1 MTPDFIRDALRQ
13 VRYPGF
19 SRDIISFG
27 LVKEVTCE
35 PGLTTVRIE
44 VQTRD
49 PKVPEQIFQDCHAIL
64 DPLPDVGT
72 VKVDIDVKDAP
83 AAAGMAGTVGKSSI
97 PGVKRIIAVASG
109 KGGVGKST
117 VAANLAVALAATG
130 AKVGLCDCDLYGPSM
145 AQMFGVNERPM
156 ANDQDE
162 IIPLEAHGIKLMSM
176 GFLLED
182 RSPVIVRGPMATRY
196 TQQFLRQVA
205 WEDLD
210 YLVLDLPP
218 GTGDIQ
224 LTIVQT
230 VSVDGVVIVTTP
242 QEVALIDAR
251 KAVSMFAKVNVP
263 ILGLIENM
271 AWFECDAGKKI
282 LSLRRRRRRA
292 RGGNPQC
299 AAVRPHPDRH
309 RHPRARR
316 FGQAHCAAAYKRRH
330 WLPSWASRSSASL
343 GPQVPAVNPAIG
355 GGVLDWCQAR
365 SMWSMNFHASS
376 TSSRRAN
383 RVASPAMASNSRRS

>member
-1 MTPDFIRDALRQ
+1 MSPDFIREALRQ

-27 LVKEVTCE
+27 LVKDVRCE
-35 PGLTTVRIE
+35 PGLVTVHIE
-44 VQTRD
+44 VATRD
-49 PKVPEQIFQDCHAIL
+49 PKIPEKIFHDCHAIL
-64 DPLPDVGT
+64 DPLPDIGT
-72 VKVDIDVKDAP
+72 VKVEIEIKDAP
-83 AAAGMAGTVGKSSI
+83 AAAGAGGSVGKSSI
-97 PGVKRIIAVASG
+97 PGVKRIVAVASG

-130 AKVGLCDCDLYGPSM
+130 AKVGLCDCDLYGPSV

-156 ANDQDE
+156 ANAQDE

-251 KAVSMFAKVNVP
+251 KAVSMFAKVNVA

-271 AWFECDAGKKI
+271 AWFECDAGKRYPI
-282 LSLRRRRRRA
+282 
-292 RGGNPQC
+292 
-299 AAVRPHPDRH
+299 
-309 RHPRARR
+309 
-316 FGQAHCAAAYKRRH
+316 FG
-330 WLPSWASRSSASL
+330 S
-343 GPQVPAVNPAIG
+343 G
-355 GGVLDWCQAR
+355 GGIREAEHLNVPLLGQIPIDIETRERGDSGAPVALV
-365 SMWSMNFHASS
+365 SPSKSKVSAAFHELAGKI
-376 TSSRRAN
+376 
-383 RVASPAMASNSRRS
+383 MAKLPVS

>member
-1 MTPDFIRDALRQ
+1 MITPDIIRDALRQ

-27 LVKEVTCE
+27 LVRDVTCE

-49 PKVPEQIFQDCHAIL
+49 PQVPEQIFRDCHTAL
-64 DPLPDVGT
+64 DTLPDVGT
-72 VKVDIDVKDAP
+72 VKVDISVKDAP
-83 AAAGMAGTVGKSSI
+83 AAAGLAGTVGKSSI

-130 AKVGLCDCDLYGPSM
+130 AKVGLCDCDLYGPSV
-145 AQMFGVNERPM
+145 AQMFGTTERPL
-156 ANDQDE
+156 ANEQDE
-162 IIPLEAHGIKLMSM
+162 IIPIEAHGIKLMSM

-263 ILGLIENM
+263 VLGLVENM
-271 AWFECDAGKKI
+271 AWFECDAGKKYYI
-282 LSLRRRRRRA
+282 
-292 RGGNPQC
+292 
-299 AAVRPHPDRH
+299 
-309 RHPRARR
+309 
-316 FGQAHCAAAYKRRH
+316 FGE
-330 WLPSWASRSSASL
+330 
-343 GPQVPAVNPAIG
+343 G
-355 GGVLDWCQAR
+355 GGVREAELLNVPLLGRIPIDIATRERGDSGAPVAMLPPAANKVSAAFHELAAGTR
-365 SMWSMNFHASS
+365 SAVP
-376 TSSRRAN
+376 
-383 RVASPAMASNSRRS
+383 VA